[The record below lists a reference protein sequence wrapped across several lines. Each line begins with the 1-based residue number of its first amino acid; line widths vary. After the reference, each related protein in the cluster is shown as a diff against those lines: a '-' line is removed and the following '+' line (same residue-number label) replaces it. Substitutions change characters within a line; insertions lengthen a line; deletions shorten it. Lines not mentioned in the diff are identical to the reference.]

1 MIYSNMVIFCDELH
15 YKSTERYMT
24 YKNTT
29 GLKQYSYAMFCK
41 KHYLNNSLKPNIS
54 TSFTSK

>member
-1 MIYSNMVIFCDELH
+1 MIYSNVVIFCDELH

-29 GLKQYSYAMFCK
+29 GLKQYS
-41 KHYLNNSLKPNIS
+41 
-54 TSFTSK
+54 